1 MSDNTIVATSP
12 PGESAGSPN
21 GPSRKR
27 PKFQL
32 AGATPTE
39 LVSLFG
45 SPALFLL
52 IFLVFAFWL
61 GDTFYNSDQRMLEFS
76 QALPALVITLGV
88 VICLS
93 VGQFDLSVAYNASL
107 CAYLVIG
114 LNYRNDVPMWAS
126 ILITLAIA
134 SLIGFINGILITKLR
149 INAFIT
155 TLGTGGVLLG
165 LAKAYSNGGQGINP
179 TPTDHPLPIWFRD
192 YLGNFQNTAPVPVVI
207 AVVLIL
213 TVALLFTI
221 NGRAIPGTVS
231 KPVRIGILAAVAVA
245 ALLAFAGSGLA
256 AKVSVNVVIFLML
269 AVVLWIVMSYTTFG
283 RNLYA
288 VGSNPRAAGYAGVSV
303 TRQTISAFVLAGLL
317 AGLAGVIL
325 AATQGSAIQGAADG
339 YLLPAYSGAFLSTVL
354 ISRGRFHIWGAVLG
368 ALCLTYV
375 ASGLVVGG
383 VPYTWADVFNGAVLI
398 AAVALSSVVRRASR

>member
-12 PGESAGSPN
+12 PGESASSPN
-21 GPSRKR
+21 GPDRKR
-27 PKFQL
+27 PRFQV

-126 ILITLAIA
+126 ILITLGIA

-179 TPTDHPLPIWFRD
+179 TPTDHPLPDWFRD

-207 AVVLIL
+207 ALVLIL

-231 KPVRIGILAAVAVA
+231 KPVRFGILAAVAVV

-256 AKVSVNVVIFLML
+256 AKVSVNVVIFLLL

>member
-1 MSDNTIVATSP
+1 M
-12 PGESAGSPN
+12 
-21 GPSRKR
+21 
-27 PKFQL
+27 

-126 ILITLAIA
+126 ILITLGIA

-179 TPTDHPLPIWFRD
+179 TPTDHPLPDWFRD

-207 AVVLIL
+207 ALVLIL

-231 KPVRIGILAAVAVA
+231 KPVRFGILAAVAVV

-256 AKVSVNVVIFLML
+256 AKVSVNVVIFLLL

>member
-12 PGESAGSPN
+12 PGESASSPN
-21 GPSRKR
+21 GPRQKR
-27 PKFQL
+27 PRFQV

-61 GDTFYNSDQRMLEFS
+61 GDAFYNSDQRMLEFS

-179 TPTDHPLPIWFRD
+179 TPTDHPLPGWFRD

-213 TVALLFTI
+213 TTALLFTI
-221 NGRAIPGTVS
+221 NGRAIPATVS
-231 KPVRIGILAAVAVA
+231 RVVRVGILAAVAVV

-269 AVVLWIVMSYTTFG
+269 AIVLWIVMSYTTFG

>member
-1 MSDNTIVATSP
+1 M
-12 PGESAGSPN
+12 
-21 GPSRKR
+21 
-27 PKFQL
+27 

-179 TPTDHPLPIWFRD
+179 TPTDHPLPGWFRD

-213 TVALLFTI
+213 TTALLFTI
-221 NGRAIPGTVS
+221 NGRAIPATVS
-231 KPVRIGILAAVAVA
+231 RVVRVGILAAVAVV

-269 AVVLWIVMSYTTFG
+269 AIVLWIVMSYTTFG